1 MHKEKSMRKT
11 IALIVLSGVFGL
23 TVLLSGCQNY
33 SHIRSSNK
41 EEKIRRFSRI
51 AEMNSR
57 MLVSDLDTYLLLDKP
72 SSLSHWHM
80 PTRTR

>member
-1 MHKEKSMRKT
+1 MRKT

-33 SHIRSSNK
+33 SHARNYNK

-57 MLVSDLDTYLLLDKP
+57 MLVSDSDTYLLLDKP

-80 PTRTR
+80 PVRIR

>member
-1 MHKEKSMRKT
+1 MRKT
-11 IALIVLSGVFGL
+11 IVSIALSGVFGL
-23 TVLLSGCQNY
+23 TVLLAGCQNY
-33 SHIRSSNK
+33 SHIHSCNK

-51 AEMNSR
+51 AELNSR

-80 PTRTR
+80 PVRIR

>member
-1 MHKEKSMRKT
+1 MRKT

-33 SHIRSSNK
+33 SHIRSNNR

-57 MLVSDLDTYLLLDKP
+57 MLVSDSDTYLLLDKP

-80 PTRTR
+80 PVRIR